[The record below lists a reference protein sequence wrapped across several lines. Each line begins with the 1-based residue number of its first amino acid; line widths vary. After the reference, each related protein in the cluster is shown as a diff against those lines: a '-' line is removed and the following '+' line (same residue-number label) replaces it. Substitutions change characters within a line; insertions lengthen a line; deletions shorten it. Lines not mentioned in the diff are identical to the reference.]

1 MVYFV
6 TLDFILRM
14 IEIGLTIF
22 YILIG
27 CFIISKSSFF
37 KLPSI
42 PTYWLIIIFGI
53 KIILS
58 ILITLIYT
66 YYYSDRA
73 VADIFKYFDDSKI
86 MFDALKMNALDYIQ
100 MVVGLDLNSA
110 YFHEHYYSKMY
121 YWNRVNNSNFLSDT
135 HVMIRFNAIVRLFSF
150 GFFHVHNVFI
160 NFLSLIGLIA
170 IFKVFRKLYISKE
183 KWLFLIIVLTPSLL
197 FWGSGLLKEG
207 LIILALGLFLLN
219 FFNITEQWSFK
230 SLLIIILSCII
241 ILFSK
246 LIILIALIP
255 GVLGFLIHK
264 KVKNI
269 HLSYLYSVLVIIFM
283 SLVLYFI
290 KHPLNPIDIIIN
302 KQQDFIYLVE
312 KMDVRSAIYQPKFN
326 NLGDLLTYTPQALI
340 NVFLRPFLWES
351 YSVFTLFSALE
362 NIVIVL
368 FCVVLLFFRTK
379 KTSFSALFYFSILFA
394 LVLAIVIGL
403 TTPILGAIVRYKI
416 FVLLFFLLA
425 IGNQFNTTKF
435 LSFFKSL
442 IPFIN
447 KK

>member
-1 MVYFV
+1 
-6 TLDFILRM
+6 M
-14 IEIGLTIF
+14 IEIGLTIL

-37 KLPSI
+37 KLSLI

-86 MFDALKMNALDYIQ
+86 MFDALKTNPLDYIQ
-100 MVVGLDLNSA
+100 MVIGLDINSA
-110 YFHEHYYSKMY
+110 YFHEHYYSKMH

-135 HVMIRFNAIVRLFSF
+135 HIMIRFNAIVRLFSF

-160 NFLSLIGLIA
+160 NFLSLIGLVA
-170 IFKVFRKLYISKE
+170 IFKVFKKLYLNKE
-183 KWLFLIIVLTPSLL
+183 KWLFLIIMFTPSLL

-207 LIILALGLFLLN
+207 LIIFALGLFLLN
-219 FFNITEQWSFK
+219 FFNINEQWSFK
-230 SLLIIILSCII
+230 SLLIIILSCIV

-246 LIILIALIP
+246 LIILIALVP
-255 GVLGFLIHK
+255 GALGFLIHK
-264 KVKNI
+264 KVKSI
-269 HLSYLYSVLVIIFM
+269 HLSYLYTVLIIVFI
-283 SLVLYFI
+283 SLVLNFI
-290 KHPLNPIDIIIN
+290 NHPLNPIDIIIN

-326 NLGDLLTYTPQALI
+326 HLSDLLAYTPQALI

-362 NIVIVL
+362 NILIIL
-368 FCVVLLFFRTK
+368 FCVFLLFFRTK
-379 KTSFSALFYFSILFA
+379 NPSFSALFYFSILFA

-416 FVLLFFLLA
+416 FVILFFLLA
-425 IGNQFNTTKF
+425 IGNQFDTNKF
-435 LSFFKSL
+435 LRFFSTIFFQKE
-442 IPFIN
+442 N
-447 KK
+447 K

>member
-1 MVYFV
+1 
-6 TLDFILRM
+6 M
-14 IEIGLTIF
+14 IEIGLTIL

-37 KLPSI
+37 KLSLI

-86 MFDALKMNALDYIQ
+86 MFDALKTNPLDYIQ
-100 MVVGLDLNSA
+100 MVIGLDINSA
-110 YFHEHYYSKMY
+110 YFHEHYYSKMH

-135 HVMIRFNAIVRLFSF
+135 HIMIRFNAIVRLFSF

-160 NFLSLIGLIA
+160 NFLSLIGLVA
-170 IFKVFRKLYISKE
+170 IFKVSKKLYLNKE
-183 KWLFLIIVLTPSLL
+183 KWLFLIIMFTPSLL

-207 LIILALGLFLLN
+207 LIIFALGLFLLN
-219 FFNITEQWSFK
+219 FFNINEQWSFK

-246 LIILIALIP
+246 LIILIALVP
-255 GVLGFLIHK
+255 GALGFLIHK
-264 KVKNI
+264 KVKSI
-269 HLSYLYSVLVIIFM
+269 HLSYLYTVLIIVFI
-283 SLVLYFI
+283 SLVLNFI
-290 KHPLNPIDIIIN
+290 NHPLNPIDIIIN

-326 NLGDLLTYTPQALI
+326 HLSDLLAYTPQALI

-362 NIVIVL
+362 NILIIL
-368 FCVVLLFFRTK
+368 FCVFLLFFRTK
-379 KTSFSALFYFSILFA
+379 NPSFSALFYFSILFA

-416 FVLLFFLLA
+416 FVILFFLLA
-425 IGNQFNTTKF
+425 IGNQFDTNKF
-435 LSFFKSL
+435 LRFFSTIFFQKE
-442 IPFIN
+442 N
-447 KK
+447 K

>member
-1 MVYFV
+1 
-6 TLDFILRM
+6 M

-27 CFIISKSSFF
+27 CFIISRSNFF
-37 KLPSI
+37 KLATI
-42 PTYWLIIIFGI
+42 PTYWIIIIFGI

-86 MFDALKMNALDYIQ
+86 MFDALKTNVLDYTQ
-100 MVVGLDLNSA
+100 MVLGLDLNSA
-110 YFHEHYYSKMY
+110 YFHEHYYSKMH

-150 GFFHVHNVFI
+150 GFYHVHNVFI

-170 IFKVFRKLYISKE
+170 IFKVFSKLYIGKE
-183 KWLFLIIVLTPSLL
+183 KLLFLIVFLTPSLL

-207 LIILALGLFLLN
+207 LVIIALGMLLLHFFKLVEKWSFISLFL
-219 FFNITEQWSFK
+219 
-230 SLLIIILSCII
+230 IIFSCII
-241 ILFSK
+241 ILFTK
-246 LIILIALIP
+246 MILLIALIP
-255 GVLGFLIHK
+255 GILGFLIHK

-269 HLSYLYSVLVIIFM
+269 PLSYLYATVIVVAT
-283 SLVLYFI
+283 SLILYFI
-290 KHPLNPIDIIIN
+290 NHSLNPIDIIIN

-326 NLGDLLTYTPQALI
+326 HLWDLLAYTPQALI

-362 NIVIVL
+362 NILIIL

-425 IGNQFNTTKF
+425 IGNQFDIDKF
-435 LSFFKSL
+435 ISFFNSL
-442 IPFIN
+442 IPFN
-447 KK
+447 KIKN

>member
-1 MVYFV
+1 
-6 TLDFILRM
+6 M
-14 IEIGLTIF
+14 IEIGLTIL

-37 KLPSI
+37 KLSLI

-86 MFDALKMNALDYIQ
+86 MFDALKTNPLDYIQ
-100 MVVGLDLNSA
+100 MVIGLDINSA
-110 YFHEHYYSKMY
+110 YFHEHYYSKMH

-135 HVMIRFNAIVRLFSF
+135 HIMIRFNAIVRLFSF

-160 NFLSLIGLIA
+160 NFLSLIGLVA
-170 IFKVFRKLYISKE
+170 IFKVFKKLYLNKE
-183 KWLFLIIVLTPSLL
+183 KWLFLIIMFTPSLL

-207 LIILALGLFLLN
+207 LIIFALGLFLLN
-219 FFNITEQWSFK
+219 FFNINEQWSFK

-246 LIILIALIP
+246 LIILIALVP
-255 GVLGFLIHK
+255 GALGFLIHK
-264 KVKNI
+264 KVKSI
-269 HLSYLYSVLVIIFM
+269 HLSYLYTVLIIVFI
-283 SLVLYFI
+283 SLVLNFI
-290 KHPLNPIDIIIN
+290 NHPLNPIDIIIN

-326 NLGDLLTYTPQALI
+326 HLSDLLAYTPQALI

-362 NIVIVL
+362 NILIIL
-368 FCVVLLFFRTK
+368 FCVFLLFFRTK
-379 KTSFSALFYFSILFA
+379 NPSFSALFYFSILFA

-416 FVLLFFLLA
+416 FVILFFLLA
-425 IGNQFNTTKF
+425 IGNQFDTNKF
-435 LSFFKSL
+435 LRFFSTIFFQKE
-442 IPFIN
+442 N
-447 KK
+447 K

>member
-1 MVYFV
+1 
-6 TLDFILRM
+6 M
-14 IEIGLTIF
+14 IEIGLTIL

-27 CFIISKSSFF
+27 CFIISKNSFF
-37 KLPSI
+37 KFSSI

-58 ILITLIYT
+58 ILIKLIYT

-86 MFDALKMNALDYIQ
+86 MFNAIKTNPLDYIQ
-100 MVVGLDLNSA
+100 MVLGLDVNSV
-110 YFHEHYYSKMY
+110 YFHEHYYSKMD
-121 YWNRVNNSNFLSDT
+121 YWYRINNSNFLSDT
-135 HVMIRFNAIVRLFSF
+135 HIMIRFNAIVRLFSF
-150 GFFHVHNVFI
+150 GSFHVHNVFI

-170 IFKVFRKLYISKE
+170 IFKVFKKLYLGKE
-183 KWLFLIIVLTPSLL
+183 KWLFLIIMFTPSLL

-219 FFNITEQWSFK
+219 FLNITERWSFK
-230 SLLIIILSCII
+230 SFLIIILSCII

-246 LIILIALIP
+246 LIILVALVP
-255 GVLGFLIHK
+255 GVLGVLIHK
-264 KVKNI
+264 KVKSI
-269 HLSYLYSVLVIIFM
+269 HLSYLYAVLTVIFI
-283 SLVLYFI
+283 SLILYFI

-312 KMDVRSAIYQPKFN
+312 KMDVRSAIYQPKFHH
-326 NLGDLLTYTPQALI
+326 LSDLLAYTPQALI

-351 YSVFTLFSALE
+351 YSIFTLFSALE
-362 NIVIVL
+362 NILIIL
-368 FCVVLLFFRTK
+368 FCVVLLFFRIK
-379 KTSFSALFYFSILFA
+379 KTPITSLFYFSILFA

-425 IGNQFNTTKF
+425 IGNQFDTDKF
-435 LSFFKSL
+435 ISFFNSF
-442 IPFIN
+442 IPFN
-447 KK
+447 KIKN

>member
-1 MVYFV
+1 
-6 TLDFILRM
+6 M
-14 IEIGLTIF
+14 IEIGLTIL

-37 KLPSI
+37 KLSLI

-86 MFDALKMNALDYIQ
+86 MFDALKTNPLDYIQ
-100 MVVGLDLNSA
+100 MVIGLDINSA
-110 YFHEHYYSKMY
+110 YFHEHYYSKMH

-135 HVMIRFNAIVRLFSF
+135 HIMIRFNAIVRLFSF

-160 NFLSLIGLIA
+160 NFLSLIGLVA
-170 IFKVFRKLYISKE
+170 IFKVFKKLYLNKE
-183 KWLFLIIVLTPSLL
+183 KWLFLIIMFTPSLL

-207 LIILALGLFLLN
+207 LIIFALGLFLLN
-219 FFNITEQWSFK
+219 FFNINEQWSFK

-246 LIILIALIP
+246 LIILIALVP
-255 GVLGFLIHK
+255 GALGFLIHK
-264 KVKNI
+264 KVKSI
-269 HLSYLYSVLVIIFM
+269 HLSYLYTVLIIVFI
-283 SLVLYFI
+283 SLVLNFI
-290 KHPLNPIDIIIN
+290 NHPLNPIDIIIN

-326 NLGDLLTYTPQALI
+326 HLSDLLAYTPQALI

-362 NIVIVL
+362 NILIIL
-368 FCVVLLFFRTK
+368 FCVFLLFFRTK
-379 KTSFSALFYFSILFA
+379 NPSFSALFYFSILFA

-416 FVLLFFLLA
+416 FVILFFLLA
-425 IGNQFNTTKF
+425 IGNQFDTNKF
-435 LSFFKSL
+435 LRFFSTCL
-442 IPFIN
+442 LYTSDAADE
-447 KK
+447 

>member
-1 MVYFV
+1 
-6 TLDFILRM
+6 M

-22 YILIG
+22 YILISY
-27 CFIISKSSFF
+27 FIISKSSFF
-37 KLPSI
+37 KLSPI

-86 MFDALKMNALDYIQ
+86 MFDALKTNPLDYIQ
-100 MVVGLDLNSA
+100 MVIGLDINST
-110 YFHEHYYSKMY
+110 YFHEHYYSKMH

-135 HVMIRFNAIVRLFSF
+135 HIMIRFNAIVRLFSF

-160 NFLSLIGLIA
+160 NLLSLIGLVA
-170 IFKVFRKLYISKE
+170 IFKVFKKLYLNKE
-183 KWLFLIIVLTPSLL
+183 KWLFLIIMFTPSLL
-197 FWGSGLLKEG
+197 FWSSGLLKEG
-207 LIILALGLFLLN
+207 LIIFALGLFLLN
-219 FFNITEQWSFK
+219 FFNINEQWSFK

-246 LIILIALIP
+246 LIILIALVP

-264 KVKNI
+264 KVKSI
-269 HLSYLYSVLVIIFM
+269 HLSYLYAVLIIVFI
-283 SLVLYFI
+283 SLVLNFI
-290 KHPLNPIDIIIN
+290 NHPLNPIDIIIN

-326 NLGDLLTYTPQALI
+326 HLSDLLAYTPQALI

-362 NIVIVL
+362 NILIIL
-368 FCVVLLFFRTK
+368 FCVFLLFFRTK
-379 KTSFSALFYFSILFA
+379 NPSFSALFYFSILFA

-416 FVLLFFLLA
+416 FVILFFLLA
-425 IGNQFNTTKF
+425 IGNQFDTNKF
-435 LSFFKSL
+435 LRFFSTIFFQKE
-442 IPFIN
+442 N
-447 KK
+447 K